1 MTDHSSNTSKMTT
14 TSLQERFITN
24 NIDDTFFNNDDF
36 NDIGNRDYTSAG
48 YGGYRGG
55 YRGPGVY
62 RGHLSH
68 QRPIVII
75 QPPRVSQEV
84 EDPFLEGLTSL
95 LPLAYLLPLAL
106 LLSPTTTVGRRRR
119 READATDVDDDDVP
133 LPEVLVSQCA
143 ERLSCVSR
151 DLTSRLTRVERNLAT
166 RLASL
171 LLDNKHVPPQRRQR
185 IQSAGLWAGKY
196 PGHCSAFNCRLP

>member
-1 MTDHSSNTSKMTT
+1 M
-14 TSLQERFITN
+14 TSLQERFISN

-48 YGGYRGG
+48 YGGYRG
-55 YRGPGVY
+55 PGVY
-62 RGHLSH
+62 RGHLPH

-75 QPPRVSQEV
+75 QPPRVSQEL

-106 LLSPTTTVGRRRR
+106 LLSPTTTIGRRR
-119 READATDVDDDDVP
+119 REAAADYEDADFP
-133 LPEVLVSQCA
+133 LAEMLVSQCA

-151 DLTSRLTRVERNLAT
+151 DLTSPLTRLERNLAT
-166 RLASL
+166 RLAGIL
-171 LLDNKHVPPQRRQR
+171 LNHKDVPPERRQR
-185 IQSAGLWAGKY
+185 IQRAGLRAGLY
-196 PGHCSAFNCRLP
+196 PGHCSAFNCRLT